1 MACHV
6 IFKLFFFFSMFAI
19 ILQSLYIFFMQ
30 FLDIFVKFMFIN
42 FYDYDYF
49 SHLKLRVAVQTNC
62 EVSKAVKTQERK
74 NVT

>member
-19 ILQSLYIFFMQ
+19 ILHSLYIFMQ
-30 FLDIFVKFMFIN
+30 FFDIFVKFMFIN

-49 SHLKLRVAVQTNC
+49 SHLTLRVAGQTNC
-62 EVSKAVKTQERK
+62 EMSKAVKTQERK